1 MPKSRFIFKAHK
13 HSADE
18 HRTSGLVHV
27 YDRETEEFIGMVNPT
42 AEDGYILRDTTGE
55 RLSVH
60 YSGRFDDN
68 VYTSRDT
75 AAAILVQRVAA
86 IGRVKARRAVS
97 VSAGCAND
105 WHNGSEY
112 KETHPC
118 PECPSR
124 IGLQLALSRVQS
136 LISVREEGGDEAGPL
151 TDIASEIEDL
161 IYKAES

>member
-1 MPKSRFIFKAHK
+1 MSNSRFSFKPHK
-13 HSADE
+13 YAADE
-18 HRTSGLVHV
+18 RRTYGLADV
-27 YDRETEEFIGMVNPT
+27 YDRETGEHLGMLNPT

-55 RLSVH
+55 RLSIH

-75 AAAILVQRVAA
+75 AAGILVQRMAA

-97 VSAGCAND
+97 VSAGCSND
-105 WHNGSEY
+105 WHNGTEY
-112 KETHPC
+112 KETRPC

-124 IGLQLALSRVQS
+124 IGLQVALSRVQS
-136 LISVREEGGDEAGPL
+136 LINVRQAGGDDAGPL
-151 TDIASEIEDL
+151 ADVVDELEAL